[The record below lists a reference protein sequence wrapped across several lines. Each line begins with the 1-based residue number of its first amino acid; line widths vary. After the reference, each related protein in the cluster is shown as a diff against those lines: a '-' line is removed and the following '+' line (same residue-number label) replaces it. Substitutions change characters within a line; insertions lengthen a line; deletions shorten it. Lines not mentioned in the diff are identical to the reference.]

1 MAVVGEPLA
10 QFVLNQ
16 VGNRQRFF
24 GESSDR
30 SDEFLQYAAS
40 RTAWVK
46 LASGVKLEDTHT
58 NLSYLKNTGIT
69 QPKNY
74 VLFNGTSQQ
83 SGNDLFM
90 RSGIKDEG
98 SYDTSD
104 SNYGIV
110 PMPGI
115 ESVDIKAKNRGSIK
129 EAIVKIKCN
138 SKRQFD
144 IIDHLYLRLGYDML
158 LEFGWSHYITDPY
171 SYSRM
176 GQTLT
181 DHKWFDENEDDNRG
195 ITYWLKE
202 IQKLRVKYKACYD
215 GFFGRV
221 TNFDWNIDKNGAYN
235 ITLKLITHGDV
246 IESLTFP
253 VSDQGAG
260 ARDIM
265 GLYPY
270 IKTTLFQ
277 DKAIVSGSCYDSS
290 FFTLG
295 ENSID
300 EEPLNPDGTINPGYK
315 GFNFSKNQQI
325 NVTPGIDQLSQH
337 LLNLQFIGR
346 GVENYELE
354 LRGNHLRRKYNNE
367 EFGDFGEAENSASR
381 AEFLNE
387 RSIYWSNQ
395 IKTNEYLF
403 VKEEYKK
410 VFGLIS
416 IGADPNQWDSKPPWN
431 KPFYSNILKTNKS
444 SGLCFYSK
452 ITGNGALNG
461 TNYSDAFVLYTR
473 HKGMKRRGGGAIS
486 NALSRYHLN
495 SETYVRF
502 QYILYYIQEYIL
514 PKNKKTFDG
523 IVDINWKN
531 IIPAYVP
538 PSIFNMHLS
547 YDPGKVLIQRQNLN
561 FNNFKEKA
569 KGKKFLPKFGV
580 LQPYR
585 KTNSNPDDPVVEESY
600 DVAGY
605 VESPYITAGDIT
617 YMDLRN
623 VYLNSNFLLELLNTS
638 TDDKEKKIDLY
649 SFLKGMCDAMNE
661 AFCNMNQIEPVID
674 DSTNQINIIDA
685 ANFKKNEEL
694 YKLLG
699 LPYTKPTAGQLL
711 QMYGYRRDQNNQV
724 ITNFVRD
731 FQLKSKISKELATM
745 ITVGATSK
753 GEIVGTE
760 ATAFSRF
767 NKGIINRF
775 AKEYEVPNSST
786 TDKRTALDNF
796 NEAMRGS
803 PAEID
808 MLGINWRDGWVSDE
822 TFYVETM
829 GDKSHKNMS
838 TMNDVYKEIEAH
850 TYKDSNSGS
859 PEIGFI
865 PFSLEIDLDGISG
878 YKIYNLLNT
887 SLSFLPSNYPKSL
900 EFVLSGVD
908 HKISNNDWVTH
919 LTTIAVPKIAGDD
932 IPQDRPLGSDIDSD
946 NDIYTGSIIPTSGST
961 SSTGGDNLWISKA
974 VEEHRIKSYS
984 PRDASGNAIRLDPS
998 RTDDDNKRILE
1009 YGKTAGKNW
1018 KDDWG
1023 ASNAQ
1028 PWCAAFVSWVLEESG
1043 FKSTKSARS
1052 KSYRGNWSNNLGK
1065 DLGGT
1070 PSEGCIVTWKTWD
1083 PIAGRHKSSGHVSF
1097 LVARSVDGSGN
1108 TTHIWCYGGNQNVEV
1123 KIDKYTWPNVLGN
1136 SGVRKDFNNFSIP
1149 DPAKQSGPQLN
1160 YTPKPQGWNNIPIV
1174 NTYTEA
1180 YAIIGITSDFNPRTG
1195 YTTSPR
1201 YQP

>member
-1 MAVVGEPLA
+1 MAVVGEPLS
-10 QFVLNQ
+10 QFILDQ
-16 VGNRQRFF
+16 VGDRQRFF

-46 LASGVKLEDTHT
+46 MASGVKLEETHT
-58 NLSYLKNTGIT
+58 NLSYIKNTGIR
-69 QPKNY
+69 QPKKY

-83 SGNDLFM
+83 SGNNLFM
-90 RSGIKDEG
+90 RSGIKKEG

-104 SNYGIV
+104 NDYGIV

-115 ESVDIKAKNRGSIK
+115 ESVEIKSKNRGSIK

-138 SKRQFD
+138 SRRQFD

-176 GQTLT
+176 GQTLI
-181 DHKWFDENEDDNRG
+181 DYKWFDENKDDSRG
-195 ITYWLKE
+195 ISFWLKE

-221 TNFDWNIDKNGAYN
+221 TNFDWNVDKNGAYN
-235 ITLKLITHGDV
+235 VTLKLITHGDV

-260 ARDIM
+260 AKDIM
-265 GLYPY
+265 PLWTY
-270 IKTTLFQ
+270 IENTIFK
-277 DKAIVSGSCYDSS
+277 DEAIVSNSCYDST

-295 ENSID
+295 ENSIF
-300 EEPLNPDGTINPGYK
+300 EEPVNPDGTLNAGYK
-315 GFNFSKNQQI
+315 GFNFQKDLQI

-354 LRGNHLRRKYNNE
+354 LRGNHLRKKYNNE
-367 EFGDFGEAENSASR
+367 EFGSFEETENSASR

-395 IKTNEYLF
+395 IKTTEYPF
-403 VKEEYKK
+403 IKPEYKR

-416 IGADPNQWDSKPPWN
+416 IGADPSQWDSEPRWN
-431 KPFYSNILKTNKS
+431 QPFYSDVLKTNKS
-444 SGLCFYSK
+444 CGLCFYSK
-452 ITGNGALNG
+452 ITGNGAING

-473 HKGMKRRGGGAIS
+473 HKGMKRIPTIKDKFHIS
-486 NALSRYHLN
+486 

-502 QYILYYIQEYIL
+502 QYVLYYIQEYII
-514 PKNKKTFDG
+514 PKNKKTKDNL
-523 IVDINWKN
+523 VEINWKS
-531 IIPAYVP
+531 IIPSYVP
-538 PSIFNMHLS
+538 PDNFNMHLS
-547 YDPGKVLIQRQNLN
+547 YNPGKVLIQRQNLN
-561 FNNFKEKA
+561 FNNFKKKA
-569 KGKKFLPKFGV
+569 EGGRFLPKFGV

-585 KTNSNPDDPVVEESY
+585 KNTAIDPIIEEKMDVE
-600 DVAGY
+600 GY
-605 VESPYITAGDIT
+605 VESPYKTIGGIT

-623 VYLNSNFLLELLNTS
+623 IYLNSNFLLELLNTS
-638 TDDKEKKIDLY
+638 TNDKEKKIDLY
-649 SFLKGMCDAMNE
+649 SFLKGICDAMNE
-661 AFCNMNQIEPVID
+661 AFCHMNQIEPVID

-694 YKLLG
+694 YELLG
-699 LPYTKPTAGQLL
+699 LPYTKPTSGQLL
-711 QMYGYRRDQNNQV
+711 QMYGYRRDQSNNV

-731 FQLKSKISKELATM
+731 FQLKSKISKELASM
-745 ITVGATSK
+745 ITIGATSK

-775 AKEYEVPNSST
+775 AKEYEIPNSST
-786 TDKRTALDNF
+786 TPKKTALDNF
-796 NEAMRGS
+796 NDAMAS
-803 PAEID
+803 SNSEVD
-808 MLGINWRDGWVSDE
+808 MLGVNWRDGWVSDE

-829 GDKSHKNMS
+829 SDKSHKNMS

-850 TYKDSNSGS
+850 TYKDSDSGS

-887 SLSFLPSNYPKSL
+887 SLSFLPTNYPKSL

-932 IPQDRPLGSDIDSD
+932 IPQDRPLGSDIDPD
-946 NDIYTGSIIPTSGST
+946 NDIYTGSVITTSGST

-974 VEEHRIKSYS
+974 VEEHRIKSYKIS
-984 PRDASGNAIRLDPS
+984 ANIDPNT
-998 RTDDDNKRILE
+998 TDDDNKRILE
-1009 YGKTAGKNW
+1009 YGKIAGKNW
-1018 KDDWG
+1018 KDDYG
-1023 ASNAQ
+1023 GGTTA
-1028 PWCAAFVSWVLEESG
+1028 WCAAFVSWVLEKSG
-1043 FKSTKSARS
+1043 FKSTKNAGSR
-1052 KSYRGNWSNNLGK
+1052 SYRGNWSNNLGK

-1070 PSEGCIVTWKTWD
+1070 PSEGCIVTWKKTFK
-1083 PIAGRHKSSGHVSF
+1083 PSNGHVSF

-1108 TTHIWCYGGNQNVEV
+1108 TTHIWCYGGNQSQEV
-1123 KIDKYTWPNVLGN
+1123 RITRYSWPATAPMSNPK
-1136 SGVRKDFNNFSIP
+1136 RKEFVNFSIP
-1149 DPAKQSGPQLN
+1149 DPAKQTGPQLN

-1174 NTYTEA
+1174 DNYTDA
-1180 YAIIGITSDFNPRTG
+1180 YAILLITEGFSPSSGKATIPRF
-1195 YTTSPR
+1195 
-1201 YQP
+1201 QPSQP